1 MKSSL
6 WEGFYMALYS
16 AYVMLIFLN
25 NVESI
30 QYVVIL
36 ITLLETNNFGTI
48 ECWVNVKSGP

>member
-1 MKSSL
+1 
-6 WEGFYMALYS
+6 MALYS

-36 ITLLETNNFGTI
+36 ITLLETNHFGTL
-48 ECWVNVKSGP
+48 